1 VAALTRGHRTRWRP
15 TLLAWGLWTLIILG
29 LLVLVWLD
37 QLLRR
42 TDRPELVVL
51 NPTAFAPVLGAVSM
65 ATVGAVVASRRPRH
79 PVGWLCW
86 PSGCRSLRPA

>member
-42 TDRPELVVL
+42 TDRP
-51 NPTAFAPVLGAVSM
+51 SWW
-65 ATVGAVVASRRPRH
+65 S
-79 PVGWLCW
+79 
-86 PSGCRSLRPA
+86 